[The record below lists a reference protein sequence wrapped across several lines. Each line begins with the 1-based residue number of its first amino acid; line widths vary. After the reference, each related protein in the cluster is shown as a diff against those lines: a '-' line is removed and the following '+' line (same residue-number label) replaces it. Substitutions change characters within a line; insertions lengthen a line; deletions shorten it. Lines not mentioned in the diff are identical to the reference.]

1 MLLIISITV
10 SRYVRTYQTII
21 LTSFLP
27 NGEKRTMNNGRN
39 KKAMGE
45 ERIKSGGVR
54 VFRKYK
60 LFHSF

>member
-1 MLLIISITV
+1 MLLIISIKV

-45 ERIKSGGVR
+45 ERIKSGGV
-54 VFRKYK
+54 
-60 LFHSF
+60 

>member
-1 MLLIISITV
+1 MLLRISITV

-45 ERIKSGGVR
+45 ERIKSGGV
-54 VFRKYK
+54 
-60 LFHSF
+60 